1 MTDKARNDKAPK
13 AAPNQSDLMK
23 DGTLAEL
30 VAHAEEYNQDRKIL
44 RIAVGLAVVFHIV
57 LFMIHFPEF
66 AGAARAEQQRERKI
80 FVVQQP
86 KFKPPEEI
94 KKPEILKP
102 KTVRVPIPDP
112 TPDEPEPIRE
122 LEPEEVVPDVVPD
135 DAIFGVPDEP
145 PPPPD
150 EGPIRV
156 GGQIKEP
163 RKTKEVK
170 PVYPEIARKARIE
183 GVVILEITVDKQGNV
198 KDVKVLR
205 PLPMGL
211 TEAAVDAVRQWKYEP
226 STLNGR
232 PVEVLVT
239 VTVRFSLQ

>member
-1 MTDKARNDKAPK
+1 MSTTGTDRPGPPAEEI
-13 AAPNQSDLMK
+13 Q
-23 DGTLAEL
+23 DGTLANL
-30 VAHAEEYNQDRKIL
+30 VLLSEEYRQDAKIL
-44 RIAVGLAVVFHIV
+44 RIAGAIAVVFHII
-57 LFMIHFPEF
+57 LFIIQFPEMTRS
-66 AGAARAEQQRERKI
+66 ALADQRQKQKI

-86 KFKPPEEI
+86 KFKPPEVQKQVEV
-94 KKPEILKP
+94 LKP
-102 KTVRVPIPDP
+102 RVVKVPIPDP

-122 LEPEEVVPDVVPD
+122 LRTDDTLPDVIPD
-135 DAIFGVPDEP
+135 DAIFGVPDAP
-145 PPPPD
+145 PAPPD

-170 PVYPEIARKARIE
+170 PIYPEIARKARIE
-183 GVVILEITVDKQGNV
+183 GVVILEITVSKQGTV

-205 PLPMGL
+205 GLPMGL
-211 TEAAVDAVRQWKYEP
+211 TEAAVEAVKQWEYEP

-239 VTVRFSLQ
+239 VTARFNLQ

>member
-1 MTDKARNDKAPK
+1 MKENTPSEKTTREGVDEQDLAR
-13 AAPNQSDLMK
+13 

-30 VAHAEEYNQDRKIL
+30 VLLSEEYKQDN
-44 RIAVGLAVVFHIV
+44 RIMRISIAIAVVFHIV
-57 LFMIHFPEF
+57 LFVIHFPEMTS
-66 AGAARAEQQRERKI
+66 RAEAAEKHERKI

-86 KFKPPEEI
+86 KFKPPEVE
-94 KKPEILKP
+94 KKVEILKP
-102 KTVRVPIPDP
+102 RVVRVPIPDP

-122 LEPEEVVPDVVPD
+122 LEPEEQVPDVVPD
-135 DAIFGVPDEP
+135 DAIFGVPEAPPAPEP
-145 PPPPD
+145 T
-150 EGPIRV
+150 GPIRV

-163 RKTKEVK
+163 RKTHEVR
-170 PVYPEIARKARIE
+170 PLYPEIARKARIE

-198 KDVKVLR
+198 ENVKVLR
-205 PLPMGL
+205 GLPMGL
-211 TEAAVDAVRQWKYEP
+211 TEAAVDAVKQWKYEP